1 MVFGQWI
8 RAGLEDS
15 PKKKTIRVLD
25 GVRAFA
31 RLIVIWFHIY
41 RIPRDLSFSRF
52 FGNYFVNQHPAET
65 VLLPRSFLDGIL
77 VFTYGVSGKYLED
90 FGVGMLLSLCFV
102 YVQYPTMAPKLRTT
116 LQKLS
121 PWIWGTGLLCLLTM
135 ILWTYNDSYPKS
147 WPLFNHPWLFSAYSL
162 LNELCISLAF
172 ALCICALL
180 FGSAPLN
187 R

>member
-1 MVFGQWI
+1 MLLPLLVLGMRLLVWRVKQKY
-8 RAGLEDS
+8 RA
-15 PKKKTIRVLD
+15 RVTVACILT
-25 GVRAFA
+25 
-31 RLIVIWFHIY
+31 VIAWGI
-41 RIPRDLSFSRF
+41 FSRF

-162 LNELCISLAF
+162 WNELCISLAF